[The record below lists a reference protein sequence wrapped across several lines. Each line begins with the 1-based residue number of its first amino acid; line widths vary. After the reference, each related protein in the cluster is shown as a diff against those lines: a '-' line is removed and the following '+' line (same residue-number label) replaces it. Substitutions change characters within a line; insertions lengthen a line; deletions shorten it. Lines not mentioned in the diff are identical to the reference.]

1 MKFHRLLLVAVVD
14 ALRDVLLNGKQAD
27 HTLEKMFATHKNWGA
42 RDRHFIADN
51 TYHILR
57 YKRLY
62 EYCANVEEKNALSI
76 WKMLGA
82 KQVVDGHQLPE
93 YDEFKTIEV
102 SKVHSRH
109 EEAKTI
115 RKIRESLPDWLD
127 EMGAALLGTRWD
139 EEVAALNQPAKL
151 SLRVN
156 TLKTNKSDLKQA
168 LQKEGI
174 ETSEVEIA
182 PDALVIEGRKNLR
195 NLTAFKNG
203 WFELQDVSSQL
214 VAPLL
219 DAKEGQKVIDACA
232 GGGGKTLHIAALMNN
247 KGSIRAMDVN
257 DRKLEEVKLRAKR
270 NGVRIVTEKNVDLEY
285 IPSLKESA
293 DRLLLDVPC
302 SGTGVLRRKPDAKW
316 HLNPEFITK
325 VTLMQQM
332 ILDDYS
338 VMVKKNGILVYS
350 TCSILPIE
358 NEEQINRF
366 LARHVDQ
373 FELLEEIKVSP
384 AQSGFDGFYAAK
396 LIRKA

>member
-14 ALRDVLLNGKQAD
+14 ALREVLLNDKQAD
-27 HTLEKMFATHKNWGA
+27 HTLDKMFAAHKNWGA

-57 YKRLY
+57 YKRLF
-62 EYCANVEEKNALSI
+62 EYCATAEEKNALSL

-82 KQVVDGHQLPE
+82 KLVIDGHQLPE
-93 YDEFKTIEV
+93 YDEFKTLVPTDILL
-102 SKVHSRH
+102 KKQ
-109 EEAKTI
+109 EAQYI
-115 RKIRESLPDWLD
+115 RKIRESIPNWLD
-127 EMGAALLGTRWD
+127 TMGEEQLGEQW
-139 EEVAALNQPAKL
+139 EKEVITLNQPAKL

-156 TLKTNKSDLKQA
+156 TLKCTKADLKQA

-174 ETSEVEIA
+174 ETSEVPNA

-195 NLTAFKNG
+195 NLAAYKNG
-203 WFELQDVSSQL
+203 WFEMQDVSSQL

-219 DAKEGQKVIDACA
+219 DVKEGMKVIDACS

-247 KGSIRAMDVN
+247 RGSIRAMDIN
-257 DRKLEEVKLRAKR
+257 DHKLEEVKLRAKR
-270 NGVRIVTEKNVDLEY
+270 NGVRIVSEKNIDLEY

-316 HLNPEFITK
+316 HLTAEFITK
-325 VTLMQQM
+325 VTQTQLM
-332 ILDDYS
+332 ILDEYS
-338 VMVKKNGILVYS
+338 VMVKKNGVMVYS
-350 TCSILPIE
+350 TCSILPTE
-358 NEEQINRF
+358 NERQVKAF
-366 LARHVDQ
+366 LARHKDQ

-384 AQSGFDGFYAAK
+384 ADSGFDGFYAAK
-396 LIRKA
+396 LLRKA

>member
-14 ALRDVLLNGKQAD
+14 ALREVLLNDKQAD
-27 HTLEKMFATHKNWGA
+27 HTLDKMFAAHKNWGA

-57 YKRLY
+57 YKRLF
-62 EYCANVEEKNALSI
+62 EYCATAEEKNALSL

-82 KQVVDGHQLPE
+82 KLVIDGHQLPE
-93 YDEFKTIEV
+93 YDEFKTLVPTDILL
-102 SKVHSRH
+102 KKQ
-109 EEAKTI
+109 EAQYI
-115 RKIRESLPDWLD
+115 RKIRESIPNWLD
-127 EMGAALLGTRWD
+127 TMGEEQLGEQW
-139 EEVAALNQPAKL
+139 EKEVITLNQPAKL

-156 TLKTNKSDLKQA
+156 TLKCTKADLKQA

-174 ETSEVEIA
+174 ETSEVPNA

-195 NLTAFKNG
+195 NLAAYKNG
-203 WFELQDVSSQL
+203 WFEMQDVSSQL

-219 DAKEGQKVIDACA
+219 DVKEGMKVIDACS

-247 KGSIRAMDVN
+247 RGSIRAMDIN
-257 DRKLEEVKLRAKR
+257 DHKLEEVKLRAKR
-270 NGVRIVTEKNVDLEY
+270 NGVRIVSEKNIELEY

-316 HLNPEFITK
+316 HLTAEFITK
-325 VTLMQQM
+325 VTQTQLM
-332 ILDDYS
+332 ILDEYS
-338 VMVKKNGILVYS
+338 VMVKKNGVMVYS

-358 NEEQINRF
+358 NERQVKAF
-366 LARHVDQ
+366 LARHKDQ
-373 FELLEEIKVSP
+373 FELLEEMKVSP
-384 AQSGFDGFYAAK
+384 ADSGFDGFYAAK
-396 LIRKA
+396 LLRKA

>member
-14 ALRDVLLNGKQAD
+14 ALREVLLNDKQAD
-27 HTLEKMFATHKNWGA
+27 HTLDKMFAAHKNWGA

-57 YKRLY
+57 YKRLF
-62 EYCANVEEKNALSI
+62 EYCATAEEKNALSL

-82 KQVVDGHQLPE
+82 KLVIDGHQLPE
-93 YDEFKTIEV
+93 YDEFKTLVPTDILL
-102 SKVHSRH
+102 KKQ
-109 EEAKTI
+109 EAQYI
-115 RKIRESLPDWLD
+115 RKIRESIPNWLD
-127 EMGAALLGTRWD
+127 TMGEEQLGEQW
-139 EEVAALNQPAKL
+139 EKEVITLNQPAKL

-156 TLKTNKSDLKQA
+156 TLKCTKADLKQA

-174 ETSEVEIA
+174 ETSEVPNA

-195 NLTAFKNG
+195 NLAAYKNG
-203 WFELQDVSSQL
+203 WFEMQDVSSQL

-219 DAKEGQKVIDACA
+219 DVKEGMKVIDACS

-247 KGSIRAMDVN
+247 RGSIRAMDIN
-257 DRKLEEVKLRAKR
+257 DHKLEEVKLRAKR
-270 NGVRIVTEKNVDLEY
+270 NGVRIVSEKNIDLEY

-316 HLNPEFITK
+316 HLTAEFITK
-325 VTLMQQM
+325 VTQTQLM
-332 ILDDYS
+332 ILDEYS
-338 VMVKKNGILVYS
+338 VMVKKNGVMVYS

-358 NEEQINRF
+358 NERQVKAF
-366 LARHVDQ
+366 LARHKDQ

-384 AQSGFDGFYAAK
+384 ADSGFDGFYAAK
-396 LIRKA
+396 LLRKA

>member
-14 ALRDVLLNGKQAD
+14 AIREVLLNDKQAD
-27 HTLEKMFATHKNWGA
+27 HTLDKMFAAHKNWGA

-57 YKRLY
+57 YKRLF
-62 EYCANVEEKNALSI
+62 EYCATAEEKNALSL

-82 KQVVDGHQLPE
+82 KLVIDGHQLPE
-93 YDEFKTIEV
+93 YDEFKTLVPTDILL
-102 SKVHSRH
+102 KKQ
-109 EEAKTI
+109 EAQYI
-115 RKIRESLPDWLD
+115 RKIRESIPNWLD
-127 EMGAALLGTRWD
+127 TMGEEQLGEQW
-139 EEVAALNQPAKL
+139 EKEVITLNQPAKL

-156 TLKTNKSDLKQA
+156 TLKCTKADLKQA

-174 ETSEVEIA
+174 ETSEVPNA

-195 NLTAFKNG
+195 NLAAYKNG
-203 WFELQDVSSQL
+203 WFEMQDVSSQL

-219 DAKEGQKVIDACA
+219 DVKEGMKVIDACS

-247 KGSIRAMDVN
+247 RGSIRAMDIN
-257 DRKLEEVKLRAKR
+257 DHKLEEVKLRAKR
-270 NGVRIVTEKNVDLEY
+270 NGVRIVSEKNIDLEY

-316 HLNPEFITK
+316 HLTAEFITK
-325 VTLMQQM
+325 VTQTQLM
-332 ILDDYS
+332 ILDEYS
-338 VMVKKNGILVYS
+338 VMVKKNGVMVYS

-358 NEEQINRF
+358 NERQVKAF
-366 LARHVDQ
+366 LARHKDQ
-373 FELLEEIKVSP
+373 FELLEEMKVSP
-384 AQSGFDGFYAAK
+384 ADSGFDGFYAAK
-396 LIRKA
+396 LLRKA

>member
-14 ALRDVLLNGKQAD
+14 ALREVLLNDKQAD
-27 HTLEKMFATHKNWGA
+27 HTLDKMFAAHKNWGA

-57 YKRLY
+57 YKRLF
-62 EYCANVEEKNALSI
+62 EYCATAEEKNALSL

-82 KQVVDGHQLPE
+82 KLVIDGHQLPE
-93 YDEFKTIEV
+93 YDEFKTLVPTDILL
-102 SKVHSRH
+102 KKQ
-109 EEAKTI
+109 EAQYI
-115 RKIRESLPDWLD
+115 RKIRESIPNWLD
-127 EMGAALLGTRWD
+127 TMGEEQLGEQW
-139 EEVAALNQPAKL
+139 EKEVITLNQPAKL

-156 TLKTNKSDLKQA
+156 TLKCTKADLKQA

-174 ETSEVEIA
+174 ETSEVPNA

-195 NLTAFKNG
+195 NLAAYKNG
-203 WFELQDVSSQL
+203 WFEMQDVSSQL

-219 DAKEGQKVIDACA
+219 DVKEGMKVIDACS

-247 KGSIRAMDVN
+247 RGSIRAMDIN
-257 DRKLEEVKLRAKR
+257 DHKLEEVKLRAKR
-270 NGVRIVTEKNVDLEY
+270 NGVRIVSEKNIDLEY

-316 HLNPEFITK
+316 HLTAEFITK
-325 VTLMQQM
+325 VTQTQLM
-332 ILDDYS
+332 ILDEYS
-338 VMVKKNGILVYS
+338 VMVKKNGVMVYS

-358 NEEQINRF
+358 NERQVKAF
-366 LARHVDQ
+366 LARHKDQ
-373 FELLEEIKVSP
+373 FELLEEMKVSP
-384 AQSGFDGFYAAK
+384 ADSGFDGFYAAK
-396 LIRKA
+396 LLRKA

>member
-14 ALRDVLLNGKQAD
+14 ALREVLLNDKQAD
-27 HTLEKMFATHKNWGA
+27 HTLDKMFAAHKNWGA

-57 YKRLY
+57 YKRLF
-62 EYCANVEEKNALSI
+62 EYCATAEEKNALSL

-82 KQVVDGHQLPE
+82 KLVIDGHQLPE
-93 YDEFKTIEV
+93 YDEFKTLVPTDILL
-102 SKVHSRH
+102 KKQ
-109 EEAKTI
+109 EAQYI
-115 RKIRESLPDWLD
+115 RKIRESIPNWLD
-127 EMGAALLGTRWD
+127 TMGEEQLGEQW
-139 EEVAALNQPAKL
+139 EKEVITLNQPAKL

-156 TLKTNKSDLKQA
+156 TLKCTKADLKQA

-174 ETSEVEIA
+174 ETSEVPNA

-195 NLTAFKNG
+195 NLAAYKNG
-203 WFELQDVSSQL
+203 WFEMQDVSSQL

-219 DAKEGQKVIDACA
+219 DVKEGMKVIDACS

-247 KGSIRAMDVN
+247 RGSIRAMDIN
-257 DRKLEEVKLRAKR
+257 DHKLEEVKLRAKR
-270 NGVRIVTEKNVDLEY
+270 NGVRIVSEKNIELEY

-316 HLNPEFITK
+316 HLTAEFITK
-325 VTLMQQM
+325 VTQTQLM
-332 ILDDYS
+332 ILDEYS
-338 VMVKKNGILVYS
+338 VMVKKNGVMVYS

-358 NEEQINRF
+358 NERQVKAF
-366 LARHVDQ
+366 LARHKDQ

-384 AQSGFDGFYAAK
+384 ADSGFDGFYAAK
-396 LIRKA
+396 LLRKA

>member
-14 ALRDVLLNGKQAD
+14 ALREVLLNDKQAD
-27 HTLEKMFATHKNWGA
+27 HTLDKMFAAHKNWGA

-57 YKRLY
+57 YKRLF
-62 EYCANVEEKNALSI
+62 EYCATAEEKNALSL

-82 KQVVDGHQLPE
+82 KLVIDGHQLPE
-93 YDEFKTIEV
+93 YDEFKTLVPTDILL
-102 SKVHSRH
+102 KKQ
-109 EEAKTI
+109 EAQYI
-115 RKIRESLPDWLD
+115 RKIRESIPNWLD
-127 EMGAALLGTRWD
+127 TMGEEQLGEQW
-139 EEVAALNQPAKL
+139 EKEVITLNQPAKL

-156 TLKTNKSDLKQA
+156 TLKCTKADLKQA

-174 ETSEVEIA
+174 ETSEVPNA

-195 NLTAFKNG
+195 NLAAYKNG
-203 WFELQDVSSQL
+203 WFEMQDVSSQL

-219 DAKEGQKVIDACA
+219 DVKEGMKVIDACS

-247 KGSIRAMDVN
+247 RGSIRAMDIN
-257 DRKLEEVKLRAKR
+257 DHKLEEVKLRAKR
-270 NGVRIVTEKNVDLEY
+270 NGVRIVSEKNIDLEY

-316 HLNPEFITK
+316 HLTAEFITK
-325 VTLMQQM
+325 VTQTQLM
-332 ILDDYS
+332 ILDEYS
-338 VMVKKNGILVYS
+338 VMVKKNGVMVYS

-358 NEEQINRF
+358 NERQVKAF
-366 LARHVDQ
+366 LDRHKDQ
-373 FELLEEIKVSP
+373 FELLEEMKVSP
-384 AQSGFDGFYAAK
+384 ADSGFDGFYAAK
-396 LIRKA
+396 LLRKA